1 MAFIDDLITAFRKEF
16 ETFIP
21 LFDDLSFED
30 ISSFN
35 LSRNILLLRS
45 RAISLLNYKV
55 MALLKNISFDIPI
68 TSFMSFSFSIS
79 VSNQFFKLLEIGID
93 EERRDFIIIK
103 LLETGIDEEW
113 IGFVSEQK
121 YEWSKLGLTKKQVQ
135 NKAIISLIALHWG
148 RLKSWMQ
155 LLRIL
160 SWVKSQLMYK

>member
-93 EERRDFIIIK
+93 E
-103 LLETGIDEEW
+103 
-113 IGFVSEQK
+113 
-121 YEWSKLGLTKKQVQ
+121 
-135 NKAIISLIALHWG
+135 
-148 RLKSWMQ
+148 
-155 LLRIL
+155 
-160 SWVKSQLMYK
+160 